1 MIKVLTI
8 GAYGFTEE
16 SFFDVIQ
23 SAGVQVFCDIRWR
36 RGMRGREYAFV
47 NYNRLVTRLKSLGIE
62 YLYRR
67 DLAPTP
73 EIREKQKNADKIR
86 KVAKRKRN
94 TLSSDFMTAYREII
108 LARFDPQAFLDE
120 LPDGT
125 EVIVL
130 FCVERE
136 PAACHRSLVAERLQN
151 SNQVVVDH
159 LMP

>member
-1 MIKVLTI
+1 
-8 GAYGFTEE
+8 
-16 SFFDVIQ
+16 
-23 SAGVQVFCDIRWR
+23 
-36 RGMRGREYAFV
+36 
-47 NYNRLVTRLKSLGIE
+47 LGIE

-73 EIREKQKNADKIR
+73 EIREKQKSADKIK

-94 TLSSDFMTAYREII
+94 TLSLAFTNAYREEI

-136 PAACHRSLVAERLQN
+136 PAACHRSLVADRLR
-151 SNQVVVDH
+151 SLDQVVIEH
-159 LMP
+159 LVPALPS